1 MITLVA
7 GTRPNFMKIAP
18 IWRALTSRGFVPRLV
33 HTGQHFDVSMSDVFF
48 RDLGLPEPDANLRAG
63 GGTQAEQTAA
73 VLVGMERELVAHRPQ
88 ALVVVGDVT
97 STLSAALAGAKLGV
111 PVVHVEA
118 GLRSG
123 DWTMPEEIN
132 RVLTDRLADL
142 LLTTTAEAKL
152 QLLRESAEAA
162 RILFVGNV
170 MIDSLRWGLD
180 RPTDAL
186 ERHELTAGA
195 YGLAT
200 LHRPANV
207 DTVQA
212 LGATLDAL
220 AAIAARLP
228 VVFPVHPRTRA
239 RAVTSGLT
247 DRLLSTPGLRS
258 VAPLGYGD
266 FVTLM
271 ANAKLVATDSGG
283 IQEETTAL
291 GIPCL
296 TMRHGTERPI
306 TVSEGTN
313 VIVGVDVDVIERTV
327 DAILAGRGKRGRIP
341 DGWDGRAAERVADA
355 IVRLLSGDPPP
366 RSAGPRA

>member
-1 MITLVA
+1 MLTLVA
-7 GTRPNFMKIAP
+7 GTRPNFMKVAP
-18 IWRALTSRGFVPRLV
+18 IWRALMSRGLAPRIV
-33 HTGQHFDVSMSDVFF
+33 HTGQHFDASMSDVFF
-48 RDLGLPEPDANLRAG
+48 RDLGLPEPDSNLRAG

-132 RVLTDRLADL
+132 RVLTDHLAVL
-142 LLTTTAEAKL
+142 LLTTTAEATL
-152 QLLRESAEAA
+152 QLLRESADAS
-162 RILFVGNV
+162 RIQFVGNV

-186 ERHELTAGA
+186 ARHDLAPRTYA
-195 YGLAT
+195 LAT

-207 DTVQA
+207 DTTEA

-220 AAIAARLP
+220 AAIASRLP
-228 VVFPVHPRTRA
+228 VLFPVHPRTRA
-239 RAVTSGLT
+239 RAESTGLAE
-247 DRLLSTPGLRS
+247 RLRSIPGLRC
-258 VAPLGYGD
+258 VDPLGYGD
-266 FVTLM
+266 FITLM

-296 TMRHGTERPI
+296 TLRRGTERPI

-313 VIVGVDVDVIERTV
+313 LIVGVDVDVIASAVE
-327 DAILAGRGKRGRIP
+327 AIVAGRGKRGRVP
-341 DGWDGRAAERVADA
+341 EGWDGRAAERAADA
-355 IVRLLSGDPPP
+355 LLRLLDGQPPP
-366 RSAGPRA
+366 RTAGPRA

>member
-1 MITLVA
+1 MLTLVA
-7 GTRPNFMKIAP
+7 GTRPNFMKVAP
-18 IWRALTSRGFVPRLV
+18 IWRALMSRSLIARIV
-33 HTGQHFDVSMSDVFF
+33 HTGQHFDASMSDVFF
-48 RDLGLPEPDANLRAG
+48 HDLGLPQPDANLHAG
-63 GGTQAEQTAA
+63 GGSQAEQTAA
-73 VLVGMERELVAHRPQ
+73 VLVGMERELTAHRPK

-97 STLSAALAGAKLGV
+97 STLAAALAGAKLGV

-132 RVLTDRLADL
+132 RVVTDRLADL
-142 LLTTTAEAKL
+142 LLTTTADAKL
-152 QLLRESAEAA
+152 QLLRESTEAA

-170 MIDSLRWGLD
+170 MIDSLRWGMD

-186 ERHELTAGA
+186 ARHDLAPGTYA
-195 YGLAT
+195 LAT

-207 DTVQA
+207 DTAEA

-220 AAIAARLP
+220 ASIARRLP
-228 VVFPVHPRTRA
+228 VLFPVHPRTRA
-239 RAVTSGLT
+239 RAESAGLAE
-247 DRLLSTPGLRS
+247 RLRSTVGLRC
-258 VAPLGYGD
+258 VDPLGYGD
-266 FVTLM
+266 FITLM

-296 TMRHGTERPI
+296 TLRRGTERPI

-313 VIVGVDVDVIERTV
+313 VIVGVDVDVISRTV
-327 DAILAGRGKRGRIP
+327 EAVLAGRGKRGRIP
-341 DGWDGRAAERVADA
+341 EGWDGRAGERVAEA
-355 IVRLLSGDPPP
+355 ILRLLDGEPPP
-366 RSAGPRA
+366 RTAGPRA

>member
-18 IWRALTSRGFVPRLV
+18 VWRALTARGLVPRLV
-33 HTGQHFDVSMSDVFF
+33 HTGQHFDASMSDVFF
-48 RDLGLPEPDANLRAG
+48 RDLGLPDPDVNLHAG

-73 VLVGMERELVAHRPQ
+73 VLVGMERELVAHRPE

-97 STLSAALAGAKLGV
+97 STLSAALAAAKLGV
-111 PVVHVEA
+111 PLVHVEA

-142 LLTTTAEAKL
+142 LLTTTADAKL
-152 QLLRESAEAA
+152 QLLRESTEAA

-186 ERHELTAGA
+186 ERHELTPGA
-195 YGLAT
+195 YALAT

-207 DTVQA
+207 DTTEA
-212 LGATLDAL
+212 LAATLDAL
-220 AAIAARLP
+220 SAIAQRIP
-228 VVFPVHPRTRA
+228 IVFPIHPRTRA
-239 RAVTSGLT
+239 RAESTGLA
-247 DRLLSTPGLRS
+247 DRLQSTRGLRT
-258 VAPLGYGD
+258 VDPLGYGD
-266 FVTLM
+266 FITLM

-296 TMRHGTERPI
+296 TMRQGTERPI

-313 VIVGVDVDVIERTV
+313 VIVGVDADLIGRTV
-327 DAILAGRGKRGRIP
+327 DTILAGRGKRGRIP
-341 DGWDGRAAERVADA
+341 EGWDGRAGERVADA
-355 IVRLLSGDPPP
+355 ILRLVTGEPPP
-366 RSAGPRA
+366 RTSGPRA

>member
-1 MITLVA
+1 
-7 GTRPNFMKIAP
+7 MKVAP
-18 IWRALTSRGFVPRLV
+18 IWRALTRRGIVPRLV
-33 HTGQHFDVSMSDVFF
+33 HTGQHFDASMSDVFF
-48 RDLGLPEPDANLRAG
+48 RDLGLPEPDCNLRAG

-73 VLVGMERELVAHRPQ
+73 VLVGMERELVAHRPG

-132 RVLTDRLADL
+132 RILTDRLADL

-152 QLLRESAEAA
+152 ELLRESIEAA

-170 MIDSLRWGLD
+170 MIDSLRWGLE
-180 RPTDAL
+180 RPTDAV
-186 ERHELTAGA
+186 ERLLLTPRTYA
-195 YGLAT
+195 LVT

-207 DTVQA
+207 DTSES
-212 LGATLDAL
+212 LGATLDAV
-220 AAIAARLP
+220 AAIALRLP

-239 RAVTSGLT
+239 RADSSGLAE
-247 DRLLSTPGLRS
+247 RLRSTPGLRS
-258 VAPLGYGD
+258 VDPLGYGD
-266 FVTLM
+266 FITLM
-271 ANAKLVATDSGG
+271 ANATLVATDSGG

-296 TMRHGTERPI
+296 TMRQGTERPI

-313 VIVGVDVDVIERTV
+313 VIVGIDVDGIGHAV
-327 DAILAGRGKRGRIP
+327 DEILAGRGKRGRVP
-341 DGWDGRAAERVADA
+341 EGWDGRAAERVADA
-355 IVRLLSGDPPP
+355 ILRLLSGEPPP
-366 RSAGPRA
+366 RTAGPRA